1 MLVWYDTTEVA
12 SVGAVFAVLKEIRRI
27 GKRGNVALVCAV
39 WRAVAVVLSVT
50 GQDAAFAK
58 FVQDELLYCLYN
70 KWRMCCVN
78 KIKPCICIFCHTWLL
93 YGTKGDS

>member
-58 FVQDELLYCLYN
+58 FVQHKMLHCY
-70 KWRMCCVN
+70 KWRMY
-78 KIKPCICIFCHTWLL
+78 IKPCRYIFYHTWLL
-93 YGTKGDS
+93 CSAKGDL